1 MQNQAVTEDT
11 ETYTLFIVCLKWIE
25 LFTVHRAI
33 RKEQISL
40 MAKIK
45 QGKSQKKRPL
55 KKGELP
61 SVQEVIPIKRMD
73 QNDVVKNDD
82 SFFAFLKI
90 STQDINGLS
99 AEEQQQAQSQL
110 ENLSRIYDDDMS
122 ILSMMF
128 PTNIDSNLVFW
139 NKKLM
144 QARNRQNMAQLM
156 ICREQIQRL
165 LWVEMEL
172 SNLEFYCMVY
182 GKTKKEIVLAKML
195 LKRSGGSLL
204 RIKDVNAGQTEKIL
218 TKLFNMNTAI

>member
-40 MAKIK
+40 MAKMK

-182 GKTKKEIVLAKML
+182 GKTKKEIVLAKTL

-204 RIKDVNAGQTEKIL
+204 RIKDVSAGQTEKIL

>member
-1 MQNQAVTEDT
+1 
-11 ETYTLFIVCLKWIE
+11 
-25 LFTVHRAI
+25 
-33 RKEQISL
+33 

-45 QGKSQKKRPL
+45 QGASQKKRPL

-73 QNDVVKNDD
+73 QNDVVKDDD
-82 SFFAFLKI
+82 SYLAFLKV

-99 AEEQQQAQSQL
+99 AQEQQQAQSQF

-128 PTNIDSNLVFW
+128 PTNIDSNLTFW

-144 QARNRQNMAQLM
+144 QAKKRQNMAQMM

-165 LWVEMEL
+165 IWVEMEL

-182 GKTKKEIVLAKML
+182 GKTKKDIILAKTLM
-195 LKRSGGSLL
+195 KRSGGSLL
-204 RIKDVNAGQTEKIL
+204 KIRDVSAGQTEKIL

>member
-1 MQNQAVTEDT
+1 MVGI
-11 ETYTLFIVCLKWIE
+11 ETSTLFIVCLKWIG
-25 LFTVHRAI
+25 LPTAFRAI
-33 RKEQISL
+33 RKEEISA

-45 QGKSQKKRPL
+45 QGTSQKKRPL

-73 QNDVVKNDD
+73 QNDVVKDDD
-82 SFFAFLKI
+82 SYLAFLKV

-99 AEEQQQAQSQL
+99 AQEQQQAQYQF

-128 PTNIDSNLVFW
+128 PTNIDSNLTFW

-144 QARNRQNMAQLM
+144 QARKRQNMAQMM

-182 GKTKKEIVLAKML
+182 GKTKKDIVLAKTL

-204 RIKDVNAGQTEKIL
+204 KIKDVSAGQTELIL

>member
-1 MQNQAVTEDT
+1 MV
-11 ETYTLFIVCLKWIE
+11 Y
-25 LFTVHRAI
+25 RAI
-33 RKEQISL
+33 RKEQISA
-40 MAKIK
+40 MAKLK
-45 QGKSQKKRPL
+45 QGASQKKRPL

-73 QNDVVKNDD
+73 QNDVVKADD
-82 SFFAFLKI
+82 SYLAFLKV

-99 AEEQQQAQSQL
+99 AQEQQQAQSQF

-128 PTNIDSNLVFW
+128 PTNIDSNLTFW

-144 QARNRQNMAQLM
+144 QARKRQNMAQIV

-172 SNLEFYCMVY
+172 SNLEFYFMVY
-182 GKTKKEIVLAKML
+182 GKTKKDIILAKTL

-204 RIKDVNAGQTEKIL
+204 KIKDVSSGQTEQIL

>member
-1 MQNQAVTEDT
+1 MQSQAVTEDT

-25 LFTVHRAI
+25 RFTVHRAI

-99 AEEQQQAQSQL
+99 AEEQQQAQSQF

-144 QARNRQNMAQLM
+144 QARSRQNMAQLM

-182 GKTKKEIVLAKML
+182 GRTKKEIVLAKTL

-204 RIKDVNAGQTEKIL
+204 RIKDVSAEQTEKIL

>member
-182 GKTKKEIVLAKML
+182 GKTKKEIVLAKTL

-204 RIKDVNAGQTEKIL
+204 RIKDVSAGQTEKIL